1 MNRKIL
7 IILIVI
13 VLIVLAGIISYSQL
27 YVKSDTQINFLSNS
41 SLKNGD
47 SVQFELID
55 AQGNPLVNQEISI
68 LFETPN
74 GTESYS
80 VVTNDAGKGS
90 LLLNDEDSGV
100 YNITVG
106 YAGDKDHNNCSA
118 TQSITIGDP
127 TQQNTNS
134 TSNYDG
140 STANYQSADSSYAT
154 TSSSSSS
161 GLSYDSDLNVQYDSN
176 GRIVGGQNDGADYNY
191 VKNNPQSV
199 VDGNLE

>member
-7 IILIVI
+7 IILIVV

-55 AQGNPLVNQEISI
+55 AQGNHLVNQEISI
-68 LFETPN
+68 SFETPN

-100 YNITVG
+100 YNITVS

-118 TQSITIGDP
+118 RQSITIGDP
-127 TQQNTNS
+127 TQQNANS
-134 TSNYDG
+134 TSNYD
-140 STANYQSADSSYAT
+140 SSASNYQSGDSSYAT
-154 TSSSSSS
+154 TSSASSS
-161 GLSYDSDLNVQYDSN
+161 GVSYDSDLNVQYDSN
-176 GRIVGGQNDGADYNY
+176 GKVVGGQNDGADYNY
-191 VKNNPQSV
+191 VKNNPQRV

>member
-7 IILIVI
+7 IILIVV

-41 SLKNGD
+41 TLKNGD

-55 AQGNPLVNQEISI
+55 AQGNHLVNQEISI
-68 LFETPN
+68 SFETPN

-100 YNITVG
+100 YNITVS

-118 TQSITIGDP
+118 RQSITIGDS

-134 TSNYDG
+134 TANYD
-140 STANYQSADSSYAT
+140 SSAANYQSADSSYAT
-154 TSSSSSS
+154 TSSSYSS

-191 VKNNPQSV
+191 VKNNQPTIR
-199 VDGNLE
+199 DGNLE